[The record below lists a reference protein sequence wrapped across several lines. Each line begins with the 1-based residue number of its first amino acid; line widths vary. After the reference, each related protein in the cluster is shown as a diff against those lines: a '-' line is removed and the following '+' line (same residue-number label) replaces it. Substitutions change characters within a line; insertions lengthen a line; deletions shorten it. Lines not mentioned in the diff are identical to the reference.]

1 MTSASWPVRR
11 RCSSTRSTGI
21 GDSVDVGKERFGDNC
36 DAHDRQRGAVIVA
49 QVADNGTGHEKLVCG
64 VGCVWRRV
72 CGAGCAASGVRRSV
86 PTMRTP
92 EMRPPDIRL
101 WSMRV
106 IGCALAV
113 IALTT
118 GCTRDISGTAQP
130 DPHGPATKLTE
141 DGYGISP
148 ETPRLPSNWNF
159 YRASVH
165 TLRRPAERLR
175 QRHRRYMTQGR
186 LAITYR
192 PLTFLD
198 PEHDGDSGDH
208 GAATRPASA
217 IRCSWPPGRKHQP
230 GCSSCSSKTCVVASR
245 ARRKRPQRQ
254 RDRRSGP
261 ESGVPGDAVE
271 KMKSGT
277 SAVNIADMA

>member
-1 MTSASWPVRR
+1 
-11 RCSSTRSTGI
+11 
-21 GDSVDVGKERFGDNC
+21 
-36 DAHDRQRGAVIVA
+36 
-49 QVADNGTGHEKLVCG
+49 
-64 VGCVWRRV
+64 
-72 CGAGCAASGVRRSV
+72 
-86 PTMRTP
+86 MRTP

-141 DGYGISP
+141 DGYGILAGDP
-148 ETPRLPSNWNF
+148 EAPIQLELFTEPQCTHCADLQKDFGNDI
-159 YRASVH
+159 A
-165 TLRRPAERLR
+165 
-175 QRHRRYMTQGR
+175 RYMTQGR

-208 GAATRPASA
+208 GAGHSA
-217 IRCSWPPGRKHQP
+217 RVSNALFLAAGPQTSARVFQLFVEDLWSHQEPGGKGP
-230 GCSSCSSKTCVVASR
+230 SDSEIADL
-245 ARRKRPQRQ
+245 AR
-254 RDRRSGP
+254 

-277 SAVNIADMA
+277 SAVNIADMAEVNFEYLYEVNPLQTGTPTVYDLKKDDTVDIYDDNWLSALMSRS